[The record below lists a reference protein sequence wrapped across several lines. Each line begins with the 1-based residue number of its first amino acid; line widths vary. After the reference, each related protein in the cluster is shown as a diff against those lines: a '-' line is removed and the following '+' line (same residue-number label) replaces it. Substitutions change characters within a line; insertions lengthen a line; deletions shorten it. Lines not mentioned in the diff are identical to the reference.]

1 MEEFVSGI
9 KISHPDR
16 VVYKNDGITKLEVAW
31 YYDKVKER
39 MFPYLKNRLLSV
51 IRAHNDIGEV
61 FFKKHPNAKSK
72 FVKPVVID
80 N

>member
-16 VVYKNDGITKLEVAW
+16 VVYKNDSITKLEVAR

-39 MFPYLKNRLLSV
+39 IFPYSVQLSPGFRWGY
-51 IRAHNDIGEV
+51 RA
-61 FFKKHPNAKSK
+61 
-72 FVKPVVID
+72 
-80 N
+80 